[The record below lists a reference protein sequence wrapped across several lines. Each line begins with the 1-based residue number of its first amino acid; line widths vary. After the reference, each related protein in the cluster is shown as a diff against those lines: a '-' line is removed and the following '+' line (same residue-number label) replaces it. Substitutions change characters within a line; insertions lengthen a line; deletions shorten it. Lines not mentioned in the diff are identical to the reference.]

1 MLTPHFTYTSNASAP
16 ANFHRARTL
25 RLNTLN
31 PVLSILIINSD
42 CCIHESLKRPPT
54 EVLVPKRFLCLSV
67 VAAALTCLPIGG
79 TAPPQKMDSFDIA
92 RSRGI
97 LHDAYDLVK
106 KHYYDPALHGL
117 DWDARFHDY
126 DEKIKSAPTIGQAFG
141 VVAGFLDG
149 LKDSHVFFSPPARTN
164 RVDYGYRMQLF
175 GDNAFV
181 TRIRPGTDAETK
193 LHLGDQVAKFNGFEV
208 NHADFE
214 QITYY
219 FWTLAPQGGSRLVL
233 RDPAGKQREVLVEA
247 KTRQLKSVLDITGT
261 AGDNDIWQLIREAE
275 NSDHIVRQR
284 YVEMGDVMIWKMP
297 EFELGDAEVD
307 HLIGIARKHK
317 TLILDL
323 RGNPGGYIDTLARM
337 VGSVLD
343 HDMKIAERKGRKDL
357 KPQIAKSRGGS
368 AFSGKLIVLVDSSS
382 ASAAELFARVVQLE
396 HRGSVLGDHSSGSV
410 MEARYYPCSQGA
422 DTKLF
427 YGFSIIDADLIMS
440 DGKSLEHTGVIP
452 DELLLPTAQDLASGS
467 DPVLA
472 RAAQL
477 AGVTLEPAAAGKLFP
492 FEWLPL

>member
-1 MLTPHFTYTSNASAP
+1 
-16 ANFHRARTL
+16 
-25 RLNTLN
+25 
-31 PVLSILIINSD
+31 
-42 CCIHESLKRPPT
+42 
-54 EVLVPKRFLCLSV
+54 VPKRTILW
-67 VAAALTCLPIGG
+67 LTLATAMLFACVPIRS
-79 TAPPQKMDSFDIA
+79 TATPQKMDSFNVD
-92 RSRGI
+92 RSRNI

-106 KHYYDPALHGL
+106 KHYYDPNIHGL
-117 DWDARFHDY
+117 NWDARYHDY
-126 DEKIKSAPTIGQAFG
+126 DEKIKNAPSLGQAFG

-149 LKDSHVFFSPPARTN
+149 LKDSHAFFSPPARTN
-164 RVDYGYRMQLF
+164 RVDYGFRMQLF

-181 TRIRPGTDAETK
+181 TRMRPGSDAEAK
-193 LHLGDQVAKFNGFEV
+193 LHAGDQVVGFNRFEV
-208 NHADFE
+208 NRADFE
-214 QITYY
+214 TLTYY
-219 FWTLAPQGGSRLVL
+219 YWSLAPQAATQLVL
-233 RDPAGKQREVLVEA
+233 RDPAGQQREVTVDS
-247 KTRQLKSVLDITGT
+247 KTRQMKKVLNLTGD
-261 AGDNDIWQLIREAE
+261 DNGADIWQLVREE
-275 NSDHIVRQR
+275 QNSDHIVRQR

-307 HLIGIARKHK
+307 RLIGIARKHK
-317 TLILDL
+317 ALILDL
-323 RGNPGGYIDTLARM
+323 RGNPGGYVDTLARM
-337 VGSVLD
+337 VGGVLD
-343 HDMKIAERKGRKDL
+343 HDVKIAERKGRKDL
-357 KPQIAKSRGGS
+357 KPQIAKSRGSS

-396 HRGSVLGDHSSGSV
+396 HRGTVLGDHSSGSV

-422 DTKLF
+422 DTKFF
-427 YGFSIIDADLIMS
+427 YGFSITDADLIMA